1 MFFLNKDTELTP
13 ALISK
18 MMNQFIV
25 AVRPTLRNYKNYFDG
40 KQAILNKSYNDA
52 SKPCNKVITNYC
64 SDIVSSYNGYIAS
77 PGYISYSSETSID
90 EIMECLKYNDYQDE
104 DSDFLNDALVYGV
117 AAELMYIDSDGKVRF
132 RLINPL
138 NCFGVYDD
146 SLSQDLLYFVR
157 WYKANEWDESNTYFL
172 DAYSNITVR
181 HYKMSGEN
189 GGLVFLSEEPH
200 YFNQCP
206 ANIFYLDKDERNIFD
221 CILSLQDAYN
231 EILSGEI
238 DDYDAFCDA
247 YLSITG
253 CDAETDDIISMKENR
268 VLVLPEGAA
277 AEWLTK
283 NANDAQVE
291 NILKRMPFLSFSLR
305 ESTSISPEV

>member
-77 PGYISYSSETSID
+77 PGYISYSSETPID

-117 AAELMYIDSDGKVRF
+117 AA
-132 RLINPL
+132 
-138 NCFGVYDD
+138 
-146 SLSQDLLYFVR
+146 
-157 WYKANEWDESNTYFL
+157 
-172 DAYSNITVR
+172 
-181 HYKMSGEN
+181 
-189 GGLVFLSEEPH
+189 
-200 YFNQCP
+200 
-206 ANIFYLDKDERNIFD
+206 
-221 CILSLQDAYN
+221 
-231 EILSGEI
+231 
-238 DDYDAFCDA
+238 
-247 YLSITG
+247 
-253 CDAETDDIISMKENR
+253 
-268 VLVLPEGAA
+268 
-277 AEWLTK
+277 
-283 NANDAQVE
+283 
-291 NILKRMPFLSFSLR
+291 
-305 ESTSISPEV
+305 